1 MLSPTFYR
9 TKTFGKIRDRC
20 QSMMA
25 DLEKKQV
32 KYCIYGTGV
41 HTGNL
46 LKGYKGELNN
56 LSFFVDKSVLLQ
68 DSGYNNERVVSP
80 DSLSSKTREMIIVS
94 SHAFQGEIVKSL
106 LARGIPENQVIPLY
120 GEDDYIRIIK
130 DRFQAPEYRKKVLT
144 ETDEKFIHRNFQ
156 PGKIKRVAIIHP
168 TFPVANVSHK
178 KTLPLGL
185 LIIGACI
192 RERFP
197 KIEISFID
205 GQINNYS
212 VPGLLDRIKKFSPDM
227 VLTGYW
233 TVQSETAY
241 ELSILLRKNGFD
253 GLIIHGGV
261 HPTLKPEEVV
271 NYCDYVVIGEGDEA
285 VVEIIDCINKGRE
298 ITDIKG
304 LAYLSDEELKFTE
317 ARDFISNLDRIPP
330 PAWDLACDISKYD
343 APMHV
348 VGGLRLPIM
357 GSRGCPYSCTFCSSP
372 LIWKREVRWRSPRVI
387 VDEMELAMERLKIDK
402 FHFWDDNLMMNR
414 NQITGLC
421 NEILSRNLKVIWCGL
436 TRSSHVIKNREVL
449 PLMKRSGCVGI
460 EIGLESFTASAVEAT
475 QKGETIKD
483 MEYASELM
491 VEAGIVPLYT
501 HMLFNPGEYISGY
514 INKQR
519 FMDKVNASNTSFI
532 SDTILGQLSTPHVKT
547 EFARTA
553 QETGMVFAKKN
564 RDYYHHRVNYI
575 PNSLLEDIPRGKK
588 HSHDPD
594 IISFLGG
601 AIMGGVYDW
610 DEKNVDDY
618 ILTAKRVWDLIDG
631 KTSVRQLAEKIIS
644 EDNLSREDA
653 CIYTALAIVGFA
665 RCGDIY

>member
-1 MLSPTFYR
+1 MLSPTFYKTR
-9 TKTFGKIRDRC
+9 TF
-20 QSMMA
+20 
-25 DLEKKQV
+25 KKVKDKFQNMITDFENKGV
-32 KYCIYGTGV
+32 KYAIYGTGT
-41 HTGNL
+41 HTNNL
-46 LKGYKGELNN
+46 LEGYKRKIDD
-56 LSFFVDKSVLLQ
+56 LSFFIDKSTVSQ
-68 DSGYNNERVVSP
+68 TSGYNGRKVVSP
-80 DSLSSKTREMIIVS
+80 DSLSSKNREMIIIS
-94 SHAFQGEIVKSL
+94 SHAFQGEIVRFL
-106 LARGIPENQVIPLY
+106 LYRQIPSSQIIPLY
-120 GEDDYIRIIK
+120 EEDDYIQIIK
-130 DRFQAPEYRKKVLT
+130 DRFHAPEYKKRVLA
-144 ETDEKFIHRNFQ
+144 ETSEKFIHKDLQ
-156 PGKIKRVAIIHP
+156 PRKIKRVALIHP
-168 TFPVANVSHK
+168 TFPIANIRHK

-185 LIIGACI
+185 LIVGACL

-197 KIEISFID
+197 EIEINFID

-212 VPGLLDRIKKFSPDM
+212 VLELLDETEKFSPDM

-253 GLIIHGGV
+253 GPIIHGGV

-285 VVEIIDCINKGRE
+285 VVEIIDHINRGE
-298 ITDIKG
+298 DIANIRG
-304 LAYLSDEELKFTE
+304 LAYLSDGKLKFAQ
-317 ARDFISNLDRIPP
+317 AREFIEDLDKIPP
-330 PAWDLACDISKYD
+330 PAWDLACDMSKYD

-348 VGGLRLPIM
+348 TGGLRLPIM
-357 GSRGCPYSCTFCSSP
+357 GSRGCPYNCTFCSSP
-372 LIWKREVRWRSPRVI
+372 LIWKRKVRWRSPGVI
-387 VDEMELAMERLKIDK
+387 VDEMELAIEKLGIDK
-402 FHFWDDNLMMNR
+402 FHFWDDNLMMNGKH
-414 NQITGLC
+414 ITQLC
-421 NEILSRNLKVIWCGL
+421 NEILSRNLDIIWCGL
-436 TRSSHVIKNREVL
+436 TRSSHVLKNREIL

-460 EIGLESFTASAVEAT
+460 EIGVESFTSSAVEAT

-601 AIMGGVYDW
+601 VIMGGVYDW
-610 DEKNVDDY
+610 DK
-618 ILTAKRVWDLIDG
+618 
-631 KTSVRQLAEKIIS
+631 
-644 EDNLSREDA
+644 
-653 CIYTALAIVGFA
+653 
-665 RCGDIY
+665 